1 MKKIIEIS
9 SNLKSIKSVIND
21 LLSHLQSLKASEA
34 DVFDIRLCLE
44 EVLINAIKHGNKF
57 NENYKVRISSIFNN
71 DSIIISVE
79 DQGNGFDHN
88 KVPDPAKEENLLR
101 TGGRGIFL
109 IKHLMDKV
117 EFNKK
122 GNIIKMTKQ
131 LRKG

>member
-1 MKKIIEIS
+1 MKKSIEIS
-9 SNLKSIKSVIND
+9 SNLKSIKPVIND
-21 LLSHLQSLKASEA
+21 LLSHLQSLKANEA

-57 NENYKVRISSIFNN
+57 NENYKVRISSIFDN
-71 DSIIISVE
+71 DSVTISVE

-88 KVPDPAKEENLLR
+88 KVPDPAKEKNLLR

-117 EFNKK
+117 AFNKK

>member
-1 MKKIIEIS
+1 MKKSIEIS
-9 SNLKSIKSVIND
+9 SNLKSIKPVIND

-71 DSIIISVE
+71 DSVTISVE

-88 KVPDPAKEENLLR
+88 KVPDPAKEEHLLR